1 MRKLTAGLAIT
12 LDGVVDGAYHWVQ
25 QDEQMSQTIAAGMA
39 ESDAILIGRRTYLDY
54 AGLWPTMESNPMS
67 DFMNNSHKYVLSN
80 TLTAPLEWANSE
92 LISGDLAEV
101 VTKLKAQPGKN
112 IQIPG
117 SPTVVR
123 ALLRQ
128 GLLDE
133 LELMVH
139 PIVLGSGARLFDED
153 EADRLDL
160 QLAETKAFSTGVI
173 YTAYRTRSA

>member
-1 MRKLTAGLAIT
+1 MRKLIAGLAIT

-25 QDEQMSQTIAAGMA
+25 QDEGMNQTIAAGMA

-54 AGLWPTMESNPMS
+54 AGLWPNMPSNQMS

-80 TLTAPLEWANSE
+80 TLTEPLEWANSE
-92 LISGDLAEV
+92 LVSGELADV

-117 SPTVVR
+117 SPSVVR
-123 ALLRQ
+123 ALLRA

-139 PIVLGSGARLFDED
+139 PIVLGSGARLFADES
-153 EADRLDL
+153 DRLDL
-160 QLAETKAFSTGVI
+160 QLAESTTFSTGVV
-173 YTAYRTRSA
+173 YTAYRPRSS